1 MVRKL
6 KERATPEQHVL
17 LDAVRSSAQQIW
29 QAGLGAFA
37 KAQQEGSE
45 MFDKLVQDGSELHR
59 LTQFL
64 PGGGAGMADKVSN
77 LAGSMSKQATGSWDK
92 LEKIF
97 EDRVARAMRSL
108 GVPSQDD
115 VESLRAEIA
124 GLKEAMAA
132 SAPARQAPRKAAA
145 RPAAKPSAKAAP
157 KPAAKPAAK
166 SVAKSVAKAARKS
179 AGKAAKKAAPRARAA
194 SSAR

>member
-6 KERATPEQHVL
+6 KEQATPEQHAL
-17 LDAVRSSAQQIW
+17 LAAVRNSAQQIW

-37 KAQQEGSE
+37 KAQQEGSD

-64 PGGGAGMADKVSN
+64 PGGGAAMADKVSN

-115 VESLRAEIA
+115 VESLRAEIE
-124 GLKEAMAA
+124 GLKAAMANA
-132 SAPARQAPRKAAA
+132 APARQAPRKAAA
-145 RPAAKPSAKAAP
+145 RPAAKPAAKA
-157 KPAAKPAAK
+157 AAKPAAK
-166 SVAKSVAKAARKS
+166 TVRKS
-179 AGKAAKKAAPRARAA
+179 AAKAPKKTTPRARTA